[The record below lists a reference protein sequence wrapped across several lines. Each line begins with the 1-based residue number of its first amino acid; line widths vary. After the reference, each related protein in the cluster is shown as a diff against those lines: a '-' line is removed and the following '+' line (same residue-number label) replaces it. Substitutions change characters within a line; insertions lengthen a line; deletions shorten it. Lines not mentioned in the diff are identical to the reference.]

1 MIRRLGF
8 SFQLGLTFSSPVY
21 CHRFTLRCM
30 PQTTPLQKPEGVS
43 ISLEPFCPYW
53 IAEDYSGLKLLG
65 FVKDEHTALQLT
77 VSGTVA
83 NEDPE
88 KGLPL
93 LSGEPLGAFALQ
105 TPLTAPGPAMQAL
118 SSMLPDV
125 SDAGTMAPAVM
136 DLLAERFRYTPG
148 ATESGTT
155 AEAAAAALRGV
166 CQDEAHIMLSL
177 LRLRGIPCRYV
188 VGFMAGEGASHAWVE
203 LLLDGRW
210 QGYDPTN
217 HRMITSDYIRVSH
230 GRDAND
236 CPLNRGLFTGTA
248 VQSGSSTAQVWEV

>member
-8 SFQLGLTFSSPVY
+8 SFQLGLTFSSPVC

-30 PQTTPLQKPEGVS
+30 PQTTPLQQPEEIS
-43 ISLEPFCPYW
+43 ISLEPGCPYW
-53 IAEDYSGLKLLG
+53 ISRDYSGLKLLG
-65 FVKDEHTALQLT
+65 FVREAHTALQLT

-83 NEDPE
+83 NEDPDR
-88 KGLPL
+88 GLPL

-105 TPLTAPGPAMQAL
+105 TPLTASGPALRAFND
-118 SSMLPDV
+118 MLPRV
-125 SDAGTMAPAVM
+125 SDPETVALAVM

-148 ATESGTT
+148 ATESSTT
-155 AEAAAAALRGV
+155 AETAALVLKGV

-248 VQSGSSTAQVWEV
+248 IQNGSSTAQVWEV